1 VEAKLDS
8 PRANWLR
15 RGLWLALTAL
25 AFLLLFPLGR
35 FIAGS
40 SAWLDY
46 PYSRPGSEG
55 LILYESLLVKHGGD
69 IYGPITPQ
77 RFISG
82 PYPPVYYWLAADLL
96 PDRLPD
102 FSDSAGVTSIFR
114 PGRSISLLAA
124 LLAAALLPLLVIFD
138 GGYNAHGRNT
148 TLGAALAGFVGGV
161 LLLTLPQVIVWATRF
176 RGDMLMVAFTAAG
189 LTCIAVGAPNRL
201 RNPYPGMQASGDSED
216 NIPHSALRTPHS
228 KWPWL
233 VLAAIFFALAFF
245 TKQTALAGP
254 LAAAAYLLLRGWRK
268 GLLWCAAM
276 ALLVAVPFA
285 LLDLATNHWFY
296 LKMVDYHSLPLRQ
309 LTLVRLLQF
318 AFWEDQ
324 WPIVLLA
331 AAYALFRLLQAFTS
345 ANSRSVA
352 RVPVLIPL
360 FALATFATLP
370 SGSVIGADHNHL
382 LLPGLAVCACV
393 GAALASAL
401 FSNGPGLPVAAVG
414 ATAAVILLV
423 VYALFTAEPSSWY
436 NPDLVIPT
444 TAQQEQLRKIVF
456 NVHQNPGELFFADD
470 PGMLAL
476 AGKQTPFDDPF
487 TMTALAPV
495 GRWGESAFRD
505 MLRQGKFSLLILS
518 CDVNVPD
525 SCRADTLSPGM
536 IDAIRTGYRVLFRD
550 VLFTYAPK

>member
-1 VEAKLDS
+1 VEPKPES
-8 PRANWLR
+8 RRAYWLR
-15 RGLWLALTAL
+15 WILWLALGAL
-25 AFLLLFPLGR
+25 TLLLLLPLGR
-35 FIAGS
+35 FIAAS

-46 PYSRPGSEG
+46 PYPRPGSEG

-69 IYGPITPQ
+69 IYSPITPE

-82 PYPPVYYWLAADLL
+82 PYPPIYYLLTSGLL
-96 PDRLPD
+96 PNQLPD
-102 FSDSAGVTSIFR
+102 FSDLNSVTSVFVL
-114 PGRSISLLAA
+114 GRSISLLAT
-124 LLAAALLPLLVIFD
+124 LIAAALLSLLVTFD
-138 GGYNAHGRNT
+138 GGYNARSRNT
-148 TLGAALAGFVGGV
+148 ILGAAFAGLIGGV

-189 LTCIAVGAPNRL
+189 LTCVAVGV
-201 RNPYPGMQASGDSED
+201 PG
-216 NIPHSALRTPHS
+216 ALRPS
-228 KWPWL
+228 RAVWVWL
-233 VLAAIFFALAFF
+233 IAAAIFFALAFF

-254 LAAAAYLLLRGWRK
+254 LAAAAYLLVRNWRK
-268 GLLWCAAM
+268 GLLWCALM

-309 LTLVRLLQF
+309 LTLFRLLQF

-324 WPIVLLA
+324 WPIILLA
-331 AAYALFRLLQAFTS
+331 AAYALFRLLQAFTTAS
-345 ANSRSVA
+345 SRSVA

-370 SGSVIGADHNHL
+370 SGAVIGADHNHL

-393 GAALASAL
+393 GAALAAAL
-401 FSNGPGLPVAAVG
+401 SSTGSGLPIAAVG
-414 ATAAVILLV
+414 ATAAVVLLV
-423 VYALFTAEPSSWY
+423 IYALFTAEPSSWY
-436 NPDLVIPT
+436 NPDLSIPS

-456 NVHQNPGELFFADD
+456 NVHQNPGDLFFADD

-495 GRWGESAFRD
+495 GRWDDSAFTD
-505 MLRQGKFSLLILS
+505 MLRQGKFSLLVLS

-525 SCRADTLSPGM
+525 SCRADTLSPGV
-536 IDAIRTGYRVLFRD
+536 IAAIQTGYRLLFRD